1 MSIHPAT
8 LRIKVHRVP
17 HSPSYVF
24 TIFTQKIKVQS
35 FLYIINALTDGTFS
49 HRMISPSHL
58 SPKPSWTLLLSLLAI
73 TGCLTVNKLGITN
86 LAYLYGTN
94 KNFTDVEYT
103 VYHTSNFK
111 SRVYYRFN
119 TSDLKY
125 QKRRDG
131 AGSCATFRISY
142 ELFPSYHEKTLI
154 DSGSVERTDTLKYS
168 PGKRYYSSFDIK
180 TIYPA
185 NFILS
190 VSFTDMNSKE
200 SYTTLLEINKE
211 SSFSDQNF
219 LLLNGENE
227 AIFTPYVTATTD
239 FRIRCNNEDARRLFV
254 GYYHRDFPC
263 AVPPFLPPDNEKFS
277 YVPDSLFTITIA
289 GGITPLIRFEKEG
302 FYHVRLDTGRH
313 EGITV
318 FRFYEGFP
326 EIVDPIRMLDPL
338 RYLSTRKEFGTL
350 ESEPDAK
357 AAVDSFWIST
367 TGNPERA
374 ALMIRKYYMRVE
386 NANRY
391 FTSYEEGWKTD
402 KGLIYI
408 IYGPPNVV
416 YRQNNIERWIFGEEG
431 NMMSTTFNFV
441 KVSNPF
447 TNNDYMLEKSTGYKE
462 SWYMAVS
469 TWRR

>member
-1 MSIHPAT
+1 MSITCP
-8 LRIKVHRVP
+8 LGIKVH
-17 HSPSYVF
+17 HFLHNPSYVF

-35 FLYIINALTDGTFS
+35 YLYIINSLTDGTFLAPTKLPP
-49 HRMISPSHL
+49 RL
-58 SPKPSWTLLLSLLAI
+58 SPKLYWLLLISLLI
-73 TGCLTVNKLGITN
+73 LTGCLTVNKLGITN
-86 LAYLYGTN
+86 LAYLYGTGN
-94 KNFTDVEYT
+94 NFTDVEYT

-111 SRVYYRFN
+111 SRVYYKFN
-119 TSDLKY
+119 TSGLKY
-125 QKRRDG
+125 QKDHDG
-131 AGSCATFRISY
+131 TGFLATFRISY

-154 DSGSVERTDTLKYS
+154 DSGSVERTDTLKYNS
-168 PGKRYYSSFDIK
+168 GKRFYSSFDIK

-190 VSFTDMNSKE
+190 VSFTDLNSKE

-211 SSFSDQNF
+211 SSFSGQNF

-227 AIFTPYVTATTD
+227 AIFTPYVTAATD
-239 FRIRCNNEDARRLFV
+239 FRIKCNSEESHRLFV

-263 AVPPFLPPDNEKFS
+263 ALPPFLSPDNEKFS
-277 YVPDSLFTITIA
+277 YMPDSLFTITIT
-289 GGITPLIRFEKEG
+289 GGITPPVRFEKEG
-302 FYHVRLDTGRH
+302 FYHVQLDTSRQ

-338 RYLSTRKEFGTL
+338 RYLSTRREFATL
-350 ESEPDAK
+350 ESEIDTK

-374 ALMIRKYYMRVE
+374 TLMIRKFYMRVE

-402 KGLIYI
+402 RGLIYI

-469 TWRR
+469 AWRR